1 MVETKNKSVGILGGS
16 FDPPHRGHLSISKIA
31 IKKINLNKVLWVVT
45 KKNPFK
51 NKPFYSVTQRIRFAK
66 EITKKNKKIQVVY
79 LDKIIGSSRTINII
93 NYLIKKKIQK
103 IYFIIGSDNLISFH
117 KWKSWKKIVKLSKL
131 IVFSR
136 RGYDKK
142 GMKSVVARYFKN
154 KIVFIKNKPISISS
168 SKLRKKMY

>member
-1 MVETKNKSVGILGGS
+1 MVETKNKSIGILGGS

-79 LDKIIGSSRTINII
+79 LDKIVGSSRTFNII
-93 NYLIKKKIQK
+93 NYLIKKKIQN
-103 IYFIIGSDNLISFH
+103 IYFIIGSDNLIGFH
-117 KWKSWKKIVKLSKL
+117 KWKNWKKIN
-131 IVFSR
+131 I
-136 RGYDKK
+136 
-142 GMKSVVARYFKN
+142 
-154 KIVFIKNKPISISS
+154 FIKIKKKDVLKINESNGNK
-168 SKLRKKMY
+168 K

>member
-93 NYLIKKKIQK
+93 NYLIKKKIKK
-103 IYFIIGSDNLISFH
+103 IYFIMGSDNLISFH

>member
-66 EITKKNKKIQVVY
+66 EITKKK
-79 LDKIIGSSRTINII
+79 
-93 NYLIKKKIQK
+93 QK
-103 IYFIIGSDNLISFH
+103 N
-117 KWKSWKKIVKLSKL
+117 
-131 IVFSR
+131 
-136 RGYDKK
+136 
-142 GMKSVVARYFKN
+142 
-154 KIVFIKNKPISISS
+154 SS
-168 SKLRKKMY
+168 SLFG

>member
-93 NYLIKKKIQK
+93 NYLIKKKIKK
-103 IYFIIGSDNLISFH
+103 IYFIMGSDNLISFH
-117 KWKSWKKIVKLSKL
+117 KWKNWKKIVKLSKL

>member
-1 MVETKNKSVGILGGS
+1 MVETKNKSIGILGGS

-79 LDKIIGSSRTINII
+79 LDKIVGSSRTFNII
-93 NYLIKKKIQK
+93 NYLIKKKIQN
-103 IYFIIGSDNLISFH
+103 IYFIIGSDNLIGFH
-117 KWKSWKKIVKLSKL
+117 KWKNWKKIVKLSKL

-142 GMKSVVARYFKN
+142 GMKSVVARYLKN

>member
-1 MVETKNKSVGILGGS
+1 MLQ
-16 FDPPHRGHLSISKIA
+16 
-31 IKKINLNKVLWVVT
+31 

-93 NYLIKKKIQK
+93 NYLIKKKIQE

-117 KWKSWKKIVKLSKL
+117 KWKNWKKIVKLSKL

-142 GMKSVVARYFKN
+142 GMKSVVAKYFKN
-154 KIVFIKNKPISISS
+154 KIVFIKNKPIAISS

>member
-1 MVETKNKSVGILGGS
+1 MLQ
-16 FDPPHRGHLSISKIA
+16 
-31 IKKINLNKVLWVVT
+31 

-93 NYLIKKKIQK
+93 NYLIKKKIQE

-117 KWKSWKKIVKLSKL
+117 KWKNWKKIVKLSKL

-154 KIVFIKNKPISISS
+154 KIVFIKNKPIAISS